1 MTGTA
6 QLALELALRPALGRE
21 DFLVAPSNEIAVAW
35 IDRWP
40 DWPGP
45 VMALYGPPGCGK
57 THLCQVWRAASGAVE
72 IDGPLLA
79 RAEPPELLG
88 AARACVLDDAEAL
101 LGGEGG
107 ESGEAQADRAER
119 AAQADQAE
127 RLLHLFNTVVER
139 GGQLLLTGRAAPA
152 RWPRRLADLDSR
164 LAAATAVR
172 MAPPDDA
179 LMEALLVKLFA
190 DRQLRVGAEVPRYLL
205 ARMERSFAAARTLVA
220 ALDRASLADRR
231 AVTIPLA
238 RRVLEGYETAQD

>member
-6 QLALELALRPALGRE
+6 QLPLELIPRPALGRE

-45 VMALYGPPGCGK
+45 ALALYGPPGCGK

-72 IDGPLLA
+72 IDAARLA

-101 LGGEGG
+101 FGG
-107 ESGEAQADRAER
+107 ADARA
-119 AAQADQAE
+119 DAE
-127 RLLHLFNTVVER
+127 RLLHLFNSVVER

-152 RWPRRLADLDSR
+152 RWPCGLADLGSR

-179 LMEALLVKLFA
+179 LIEAVLVKLFA
-190 DRQLRVGAEVPRYLL
+190 DRQLLVGEEVVRYLL
-205 ARMERSFAAARTLVA
+205 ARMERSFAAARALVA

-231 AVTIPLA
+231 PVTVPLA
-238 RRVLEGYETAQD
+238 RRVLEGYETPRD